1 MAAQHAGGRL
11 ILGVKTKQQKMFKD
25 RKVKKA
31 PSKGVNTILLKDS
44 QVEEK
49 KKTDVRVRQCKCV
62 CW

>member
-1 MAAQHAGGRL
+1 
-11 ILGVKTKQQKMFKD
+11 MFKD

-49 KKTDVRVRQCKCV
+49 KQKKKQMHVYGNVNVFVGDCDHNK
-62 CW
+62 